1 MADLEADD
9 VFGTG
14 TPLDKLC
21 DELANMYP
29 PTNDWKKLTE
39 ERLISFRNKT
49 KQQKKKRAE
58 FKQKSRM

>member
-1 MADLEADD
+1 MANLEADD

-29 PTNDWKKLTE
+29 PTNPSPNDND
-39 ERLISFRNKT
+39 RLIMYRAGQRSVVEYILA
-49 KQQKKKRAE
+49 KKE
-58 FKQKSRM
+58 NV

>member
-1 MADLEADD
+1 MANLEADD

-29 PTNDWKKLTE
+29 PTNPSPTDDVNLIMYRSGQRSVVEYILAKKE
-39 ERLISFRNKT
+39 NV
-49 KQQKKKRAE
+49 
-58 FKQKSRM
+58 

>member
-21 DELANMYP
+21 DELSNMYP
-29 PTNDWKKLTE
+29 PTNPSPTDDD
-39 ERLISFRNKT
+39 RLIMYRSGQRSVVEYILA
-49 KQQKKKRAE
+49 KKE
-58 FKQKSRM
+58 NV